1 MGGYSCF
8 KKVKA
13 GAAWW
18 AAGTSKERKGSYGC
32 GKHETKESGHRVCGK
47 AHLGICDDA
56 LVLCQGED
64 GVQERSRHDGVRHSG
79 RCAGGDS
86 HCCHH
91 CVSAEDP
98 RAVGCH
104 CNRDQQFVDGTRAFG
119 AACGAARRLACGG
132 GKGAPLRKGFLL
144 RPPRLAWRLTSESG
158 QGTLE
163 YALVM
168 FGFLSIV
175 AGLGALW
182 NMLDGG
188 LLVSH
193 ALASASHHVQAVT
206 PGAVADVF
214 AF

>member
-1 MGGYSCF
+1 MGGYGRL
-8 KKVKA
+8 KKGKTD
-13 GAAWW
+13 AAWW
-18 AAGTSKERKGSYGC
+18 AVGKSKERKGSYGY
-32 GKHETKESGHRVCGK
+32 GKHETEEGGHRLDRE
-47 AHLGICDDA
+47 ARLGIRDDA
-56 LVLCQGED
+56 LVLRQDED
-64 GVQERSRHDGVRHSG
+64 DMQEGSRNDGVRHSG
-79 RCAGGDS
+79 WRAGGDS
-86 HCCHH
+86 YRCHYR
-91 CVSAEDP
+91 VPAEDSGT
-98 RAVGCH
+98 VGCD
-104 CNRDQQFVDGTRAFG
+104 CDGNQQFVGGAVGTCALGSRG
-119 AACGAARRLACGG
+119 VRLRSPCLAR
-132 GKGAPLRKGFLL
+132 
-144 RPPRLAWRLTSESG
+144 RLTSESG